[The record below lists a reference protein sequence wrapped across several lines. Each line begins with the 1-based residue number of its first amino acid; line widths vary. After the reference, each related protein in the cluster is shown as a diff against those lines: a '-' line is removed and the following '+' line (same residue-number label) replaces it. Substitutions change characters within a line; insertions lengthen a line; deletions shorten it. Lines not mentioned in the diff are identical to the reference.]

1 MVHELSFSD
10 IDDCLVAAL
19 MNTDLCENDEN
30 TQCVNLDGSYE
41 CICAP
46 GFDRENGTC
55 QRELVLTHYRYK
67 A

>member
-1 MVHELSFSD
+1 MVHDLSFSD

-30 TQCVNLDGSYE
+30 TQCVNLDGSYK

-55 QRELVLTHYRYK
+55 QRELVLTH
-67 A
+67 